1 MNSEMDEHRYRI
13 GRPMPNGVRKPESN
27 FVARHVESL
36 IRTALGD
43 TRVVALVGPRQSGK
57 TTLARRIAESDGRPF
72 VTLDD
77 DQARRFAQDDPA
89 GFMRIRQTAVI
100 DEIQRAPDLI
110 LALKKAVDEDP
121 RPGRFLI
128 TGSVELF
135 KGATSPDSL
144 AGRVE
149 TIELLPFSQAEL
161 ARGDPPTFVERAFA
175 GDFAVSLTATGH
187 ARPTANLVERVVAG
201 GYPEAL
207 SRSVA
212 TRRQNWLRSY
222 ARALAERDAAEI
234 ATIGKPAEMVRL
246 IDHMAVVASELV
258 NMSKLGSRLGVDGK
272 TVGRWLSLLE
282 HMFLIRRIPAWHRSG
297 LKRLVKA
304 PKLIFLDSGL
314 LAALRRTGV
323 ADIARDRQRLG
334 PVLECFVHAEL
345 AKATSLCE
353 EPTAISHYRDKDR
366 VEVDLVLSRS
376 PGEVVGIEI
385 KANATARPE
394 DFRGLRRLQEA
405 TGDDFRCGI
414 LLHDGDRVEPVAP
427 RLFAMPFDMLWSS

>member
-1 MNSEMDEHRYRI
+1 MLNRV
-13 GRPMPNGVRKPESN
+13 GNPESN
-27 FVARHVESL
+27 FVARHVEDP

-43 TRVVALVGPRQSGK
+43 TRIVALVGPRQSGK
-57 TTLARRIAESDGRPF
+57 TTLARRIAERDGRPF

-89 GFMRIRQTAVI
+89 GFMRTRQTAVI

-110 LALKKAVDEDP
+110 LALKKTVDEDP
-121 RPGRFLI
+121 RTGRFLI

-175 GDFAVSLTATGH
+175 SDFAAAHTPNGH
-187 ARPTANLVERVVAG
+187 TRPTPNLVERVVAG
-201 GYPEAL
+201 GYPEAV

-212 TRRQNWLRSY
+212 TRRQTWLRGY
-222 ARALAERDAAEI
+222 AQALAERDATEI
-234 ATIGKPAEMVRL
+234 AMIGKPTEMVRL
-246 IDHMAVVASELV
+246 IDHMAVAASELV

-272 TVGRWLSLLE
+272 TVDRWMSLLE

-304 PKLIFLDSGL
+304 PKLMFLDSGL

-334 PVLECFVHAEL
+334 PLLECFVHAEL
-345 AKATSLCE
+345 AKAASLCE
-353 EPTAISHYRDKDR
+353 EPTEISHYRDKDR
-366 VEVDLVLSRS
+366 VEVDLVLTRS

-405 TGDDFRCGI
+405 TGADFRCGI

-427 RLFAMPFDMLWSS
+427 RLLAMPIDVLWGGGKAS

>member
-1 MNSEMDEHRYRI
+1 
-13 GRPMPNGVRKPESN
+13 MPKPGGKPGN
-27 FVARHVESL
+27 FVARHVEDP

-43 TRVVALVGPRQSGK
+43 TRIVALVGPRQSGK
-57 TTLARRIAESDGRPF
+57 TTLVRRIAVRSGRPF

-89 GFMRIRQTAVI
+89 GFMRTRQTAVI
-100 DEIQRAPDLI
+100 DEIQRVPDLI
-110 LALKKAVDEDP
+110 LALKKTVDEDP
-121 RPGRFLI
+121 RPGRFLV

-161 ARGDPPTFVERAFA
+161 VRGDPPTFIERAFS
-175 GDFAVSLTATGH
+175 GDFVAVVAGTSRATAG
-187 ARPTANLVERVVAG
+187 LVERVVAG

-207 SRSVA
+207 SRSIA
-212 TRRQNWLRSY
+212 SRRQTWLRGY
-222 ARALAERDAAEI
+222 ARALAERDATEI
-234 ATIGKPAEMVRL
+234 ATIGKPTEMVRL

-272 TVGRWLSLLE
+272 TIDRWLSLLE

-304 PKLIFLDSGL
+304 PKLMFLDSGL

-323 ADIARDRQRLG
+323 AEISRDRQRLG
-334 PVLECFVHAEL
+334 PLLECFVYAEL
-345 AKATSLCE
+345 AKAASLCE
-353 EPTAISHYRDKDR
+353 EPTEISHYRDKDR
-366 VEVDLVLSRS
+366 VEVDLVLTRS

-385 KANATARPE
+385 KAGATARPE

-405 TGDDFRCGI
+405 AGADFRCGI

-427 RLFAMPFDMLWSS
+427 RLFAMPIELLWSS

>member
-1 MNSEMDEHRYRI
+1 
-13 GRPMPNGVRKPESN
+13 MPNCAGKPESN
-27 FVARHVESL
+27 FVARHVEGP

-43 TRVVALVGPRQSGK
+43 TRIVALVGPRQSGK
-57 TTLARRIAESDGRPF
+57 TTLARRIAGRDGRPY

-89 GFMRIRQTAVI
+89 GFMRTRQTAVI

-128 TGSVELF
+128 TGSAELF
-135 KGATSPDSL
+135 KGASSPDSL

-161 ARGDPPTFVERAFA
+161 AGLPPPTFVERAFA
-175 GDFAVSLTATGH
+175 GQFVALTVPGH
-187 ARPTANLVERVVAG
+187 ARPTANLVDRVVAG

-212 TRRQNWLRSY
+212 TRRQTWLRGY
-222 ARALAERDAAEI
+222 ARALAERDATEI
-234 ATIGKPAEMVRL
+234 ATIGKPTEMVRL
-246 IDHMAVVASELV
+246 IDHMAVAASELV

-272 TVGRWLSLLE
+272 TVDRWLTLLE
-282 HMFLIRRIPAWHRSG
+282 HMFLIRRVPAWHRSG

-304 PKLIFLDSGL
+304 PKLMFLDSGL

-323 ADIARDRQRLG
+323 ADVARDRQRLG
-334 PVLECFVHAEL
+334 PLLECFVHAEL
-345 AKATSLCE
+345 AKAASLCE

-366 VEVDLVLSRS
+366 VEVDLVLTRS

-405 TGDDFRCGI
+405 AGADFRCGI

-427 RLFAMPFDMLWSS
+427 GLFAMPIDVLWSS

>member
-1 MNSEMDEHRYRI
+1 MSNRA
-13 GRPMPNGVRKPESN
+13 GKPESN
-27 FVARHVESL
+27 FVARHVEGS
-36 IRTALGD
+36 IRTALED
-43 TRVVALVGPRQSGK
+43 TRIVALVGPRQSGK
-57 TTLARRIAESDGRPF
+57 TTLARRIAEQDSRPF

-89 GFMRIRQTAVI
+89 GFMRTRQTAVI
-100 DEIQRAPDLI
+100 DEVQRAPDLI

-128 TGSVELF
+128 TGSAELF

-175 GDFAVSLTATGH
+175 GDFAAAYTPNGH
-187 ARPTANLVERVVAG
+187 THPMLNLVERVVAG
-201 GYPEAL
+201 GYPEAV
-207 SRSVA
+207 SRTVA
-212 TRRQNWLRSY
+212 IRRQTWLRGY
-222 ARALAERDAAEI
+222 ARALAERDATEI
-234 ATIGKPAEMVRL
+234 ATVGKPTEMIRL

-272 TVGRWLSLLE
+272 TVDRWMSLLE
-282 HMFLIRRIPAWHRSG
+282 HMFFIRRIPAWHRSG

-304 PKLIFLDSGL
+304 RKLTFLDSGL

-334 PVLECFVHAEL
+334 PLLECFVHAEL
-345 AKATSLCE
+345 AKSVSLCE

-366 VEVDLVLSRS
+366 VEVDVVLTRS

-385 KANATARPE
+385 KASATARPE
-394 DFRGLRRLQEA
+394 DFRGLRRLQKA
-405 TGDDFRCGI
+405 AGADFRCGI

-427 RLFAMPFDMLWSS
+427 RLFAMPIDVLWSS

>member
-1 MNSEMDEHRYRI
+1 MDENLHRN
-13 GRPMPNGVRKPESN
+13 GPASMPGPAAKSESG
-27 FVARHVESL
+27 FVPRHAEGP

-43 TRVVALVGPRQSGK
+43 TRIVALVGPRQSGK
-57 TTLARRIAESDGRPF
+57 TTLARRIAEDDARPF
-72 VTLDD
+72 ITLDD
-77 DQARRFAQDDPA
+77 DQSRRFAQDDPA
-89 GFMRIRQTAVI
+89 GFMRGLQTAVI

-128 TGSVELF
+128 TGSAELF

-161 ARGDPPTFVERAFA
+161 ARRDPPTFVERAFA
-175 GDFAVSLTATGH
+175 AACTATEQPR
-187 ARPTANLVERVVAG
+187 ATTNLVERVVAG

-207 SRSVA
+207 ARTVPA
-212 TRRQNWLRSY
+212 RRQTWLRGY

-234 ATIGKPAEMVRL
+234 ATIGKPTEMVRL
-246 IDHMAVVASELV
+246 IDHLAAVAGQLL

-272 TVGRWLSLLE
+272 TVDRWITLLE
-282 HMFLIRRIPAWHRSG
+282 HMFLVRRIPAWHRSG

-304 PKLIFLDSGL
+304 PRLMFLDPGL
-314 LAALRRTGV
+314 LAALQRTGL

-334 PVLECFVHAEL
+334 PLLECFVHAEL
-345 AKATSLCE
+345 AKAAALCE
-353 EPTAISHYRDKDR
+353 EPTEIAHYRDKDR
-366 VEVDLVLSRS
+366 IEVDLVLTRS
-376 PGEVVGIEI
+376 PGEVVGIEV
-385 KANATARPE
+385 KSGATARPD

-405 TGDDFRCGI
+405 AGDDFRCGI
-414 LLHDGDRVEPVAP
+414 VLHDGDRIQAVAP
-427 RLFAMPFDMLWSS
+427 RLFAMPLEVLWSR

>member
-1 MNSEMDEHRYRI
+1 MDENSSRT
-13 GRPMPNGVRKPESN
+13 GRATPNRASKPESN
-27 FVARHVESL
+27 FVARHVESA

-43 TRVVALVGPRQSGK
+43 TRIVALVGPRQAGK
-57 TTLARRIAESDGRPF
+57 TTLARRIAERDGRPF

-77 DQARRFAQDDPA
+77 DQSRRFAQDDPA
-89 GFMRIRQTAVI
+89 GFMRARQTAVI

-110 LALKKAVDEDP
+110 LALKKEVDEDP

-128 TGSVELF
+128 TGSAELF

-161 ARGDPPTFVERAFA
+161 APRDPPTFVERAFA
-175 GDFAVSLTATGH
+175 GDFVGAATATGQ
-187 ARPTANLVERVVAG
+187 AGPTANLVERVVAG

-207 SRSVA
+207 ARSVPG
-212 TRRQNWLRSY
+212 RRQTWLRGY
-222 ARALAERDAAEI
+222 ARSLAERDATEL
-234 ATIGKPAEMVRL
+234 ATISKPTEMVRL
-246 IDHMAVVASELV
+246 VDHMAVVACELV

-272 TVGRWLSLLE
+272 TVDRWISLLE
-282 HMFLIRRIPAWHRSG
+282 RMFLIRRIPAWHRSG

-304 PKLIFLDSGL
+304 PKLMFLDSGL
-314 LAALRRTGV
+314 LAALRRTGA
-323 ADIARDRQRLG
+323 ADVGRDRQRMG
-334 PVLECFVHAEL
+334 PLLECFVHAEL
-345 AKATSLCE
+345 AKATALCE
-353 EPTAISHYRDKDR
+353 EPTEVSHYRDKDR
-366 VEVDLVLSRS
+366 VEVDLVLTRS

-394 DFRGLRRLQEA
+394 YFRGLRRLQEA
-405 TGDDFRCGI
+405 VGAGFRCGI

-427 RLFAMPFDMLWSS
+427 RLFAMPFKVLWSS

>member
-1 MNSEMDEHRYRI
+1 MDENPHRI
-13 GRPMPNGVRKPESN
+13 GRRMPNLAGKPEN
-27 FVARHVESL
+27 IFVARHVEGP
-36 IRTALGD
+36 IRTALED
-43 TRVVALVGPRQSGK
+43 TRIVALVGPRQSGK
-57 TTLARRIAESDGRPF
+57 TTLARRIAERDDRLF

-89 GFMRIRQTAVI
+89 GFMRSRQTAVI

-175 GDFAVSLTATGH
+175 GDFDVSLTATGH

-222 ARALAERDAAEI
+222 ARALAERDATEI

-272 TVGRWLSLLE
+272 TVDRWLSLLE

-304 PKLIFLDSGL
+304 PKLMFLDSGL
-314 LAALRRTGV
+314 LAALRRTSV
-323 ADIARDRQRLG
+323 ADVARDRQRLG
-334 PVLECFVHAEL
+334 PLLECFVHAEL
-345 AKATSLCE
+345 AKAVSLCE

-366 VEVDLVLSRS
+366 VEVDLVLTRS
-376 PGEVVGIEI
+376 PGEAVGIEI

-405 TGDDFRCGI
+405 LGDDFRCGI

-427 RLFAMPFDMLWSS
+427 GLFAVPIDVLWSS

>member
-1 MNSEMDEHRYRI
+1 
-13 GRPMPNGVRKPESN
+13 MPDRVGEPQGN
-27 FVARHVESL
+27 FVARHAEGL

-43 TRVVALVGPRQSGK
+43 TRIVALVGPRQSGK
-57 TTLARRIAESDGRPF
+57 TTLARRIAERDGRPF

-77 DQARRFAQDDPA
+77 DQFRRFARDDPT
-89 GFMRIRQTAVI
+89 GFMRSRQTAVI

-128 TGSVELF
+128 TGSADLF

-161 ARGDPPTFVERAFA
+161 ARGDPPTFIERAFA
-175 GDFAVSLTATGH
+175 GAFAAATADEIAG
-187 ARPTANLVERVVAG
+187 PSEDLVERVVAG

-207 SRSVA
+207 ARHVA
-212 TRRQNWLRSY
+212 TRRQIWLRGY
-222 ARALAERDAAEI
+222 ARALAERDATEI
-234 ATIGKPAEMVRL
+234 ATIGKPTEMVRL

-272 TVGRWLSLLE
+272 TVDRWMSLLE

-304 PKLIFLDSGL
+304 PKLMFLDSGL
-314 LAALRRTGV
+314 LAALQRTGV
-323 ADIARDRQRLG
+323 ADVARDRQHLG
-334 PVLECFVHAEL
+334 PLLECFVHAEL
-345 AKATSLCE
+345 AKAAALCE
-353 EPTAISHYRDKDR
+353 EPTSISHYRDKDR
-366 VEVDLVLSRS
+366 VEVDLVLTRS

-405 TGDDFRCGI
+405 AGADFRCGI
-414 LLHDGDRVEPVAP
+414 LLHDGDRVEPVAT
-427 RLFAMPFDMLWSS
+427 RLFAMPVKVLWSS